1 MDDKRGNPNDPN
13 EDNVSHSAPSLSSTT
28 TWAIYL
34 YNGTEVLSQEDTIAT
49 EAPLTIKIDGEEFAT
64 LVYTPTDTIDLI
76 TGFLAS
82 EGLIRFVDQIESLTL
97 EEERGFA
104 HVKLRHL
111 HQLSQKMVSKRF
123 IGSCCGKSRQFYF
136 HNDARTAKTVRTA
149 LQLSIQQ
156 CFHLMNR
163 LQEQSADFRATGG
176 LHNAGLCTANEL
188 LLSRADIGRH
198 NALDKIYGYL
208 LRQRVP
214 VRDKVIA
221 FSRRVSSEVALKAAK
236 IGVGILLSKSAPTDL
251 ALRLAHDLGIT
262 VVGFIRRDQLTVYTH
277 PERITECR

>member
-198 NALDKIYGYL
+198 NALDKIYGCL

-221 FSRRVSSEVALKAAK
+221 FSGRVSSEVALKAAK